1 MFIRRLASLLL
12 AAALPASP
20 DPPAYGPELEGF
32 EYGYPVERFEFQSQ
46 RQTLQMSYLDVRPQQ
61 PGGRTLV
68 LLHGKNFCA
77 GTWEATIRALTE
89 AGYRVVAPD
98 QIGFCKSSKPERY
111 QYSFQ
116 QLAANTRSL
125 LDHLGIQR
133 ITMLGHSTGG
143 MLAARYA
150 LLYPQLVDQLV
161 LVNPIGLEDWK
172 ALGVP
177 WRSVDEW
184 YARELKTTADGIR
197 LYEQATYYAGQWR
210 PEYDRWVEM
219 LAGMYRG
226 PGKEIVAWSSALLY
240 DMIFTQPVLYEFGRI
255 QAPALLLIGQRD
267 NTAIGKD
274 AAPAELRKKLGD
286 YPRLGREAAQ
296 RFPHATLVEFPGL
309 GHAPQIQDPAQ
320 FHKALLKGLR

>member
-1 MFIRRLASLLL
+1 M
-12 AAALPASP
+12 
-20 DPPAYGPELEGF
+20 
-32 EYGYPVERFEFQSQ
+32 
-46 RQTLQMSYLDVRPQQ
+46 
-61 PGGRTLV
+61 
-68 LLHGKNFCA
+68 
-77 GTWEATIRALTE
+77 
-89 AGYRVVAPD
+89 
-98 QIGFCKSSKPERY
+98 
-111 QYSFQ
+111 
-116 QLAANTRSL
+116 
-125 LDHLGIQR
+125 
-133 ITMLGHSTGG
+133 
-143 MLAARYA
+143 
-150 LLYPQLVDQLV
+150 
-161 LVNPIGLEDWK
+161 
-172 ALGVP
+172 
-177 WRSVDEW
+177 
-184 YARELKTTADGIR
+184 KTTADGIR